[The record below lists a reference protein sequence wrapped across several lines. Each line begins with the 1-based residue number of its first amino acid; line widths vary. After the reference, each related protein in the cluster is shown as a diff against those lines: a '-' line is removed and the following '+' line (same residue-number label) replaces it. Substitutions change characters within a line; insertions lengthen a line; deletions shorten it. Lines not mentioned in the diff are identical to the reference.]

1 MQGMAIILGKYKQ
14 QGETIRGKIAPAEGG
29 PAMKIMH
36 TGDWHIGKI
45 VNQRHMTPDQE
56 YILEALLKIVES
68 EKPDVLVVAGDIY
81 DRAVPPV
88 EAVELLD
95 KILNKI
101 LLDFKIPIM
110 MIAGNHD
117 SPDRLGFGS
126 KLLQD
131 KGLYIAG
138 RFTKDIR
145 KVSLTDE
152 FGIVNFYL
160 IPYAPPAVVRDVLSC
175 SEVCDHDTAM
185 QWIMTAIREKWNPK
199 ERNIVVAHGFVRG
212 IEELEMSESE
222 KPLSV
227 TLAVGGTD
235 YVDIKHFEGFTY
247 TALGHL
253 HGPQQAGSPRVRYA
267 GSLLK
272 YSFSEAK
279 QQKSATVVQVGK
291 DGELI
296 LECKTLLPLR
306 EMRRIKGTLKDLL
319 DPGVHQGTNVE
330 DYLHVTLTDEG
341 ELIEPMSKLRTVY
354 PNVLSLE
361 IEVKERCVGESKTA
375 AGQGYKHKSK
385 LALFGDFYA
394 DMTGQELVAEKAAI
408 VAKTIDAV
416 GTEDRGI

>member
-1 MQGMAIILGKYKQ
+1 
-14 QGETIRGKIAPAEGG
+14 
-29 PAMKIMH
+29 MKIMH

-56 YILEALLKIVES
+56 YILEALVKLLEL

-95 KILNKI
+95 KVLSKI
-101 LLDFKIPIM
+101 LLVLKIPIL

-117 SPDRLGFGS
+117 SPDRLGFGNQ
-126 KLLQD
+126 LLQD
-131 KGLYIAG
+131 KGLYIGG
-138 RFTKDIR
+138 RFTKDIP
-145 KVSLTDE
+145 KVILKDDY
-152 FGIVNFYL
+152 GPVNFYL
-160 IPYAPPAVVRDVLSC
+160 IPYASPAVVRDVLAC
-175 SEVCDHDTAM
+175 NEVCDHDTAM
-185 QWIMTAIREKWNPK
+185 QAIVARIRAHWNCE
-199 ERNIVVAHGFVRG
+199 ERNIIVTHGFVRG
-212 IEELEMSESE
+212 TAELEMSESE

-279 QQKSATVVQVGK
+279 QQKSATVVHIGK
-291 DGELI
+291 EGELN
-296 LECKTLLPLR
+296 LECRTLLPLR
-306 EMRRIKGTLKDLL
+306 DMRSIKGRLKDLL
-319 DPGVHQGTNVE
+319 APEVYQGANVE

-341 ELIEPMSKLRTVY
+341 QLIEPMSKLRMVY
-354 PNVLSLE
+354 PNVLSLDME
-361 IEVKERCVGESKTA
+361 MKERQVGESKTA
-375 AGQGYKHKSK
+375 ASQGYKHKSK
-385 LALFGDFYA
+385 LALFGDFYQ
-394 DMTGQELVAEKAAI
+394 DMTGQDFSEDKAAI
-408 VAKTIDAV
+408 VAKTIGAV
-416 GTEDRGI
+416 ETEDRGL

>member
-1 MQGMAIILGKYKQ
+1 
-14 QGETIRGKIAPAEGG
+14 
-29 PAMKIMH
+29 MKIMH

-56 YILEALLKIVES
+56 YILEALVKLMAT
-68 EKPDVLVVAGDIY
+68 EKPDVLVVTGDIY

-95 KILNKI
+95 KVLSEI
-101 LLDFKIPIM
+101 LLDLSIPII

-117 SPDRLGFGS
+117 SPDRLGFGNQ
-126 KLLQD
+126 LLRD

-138 RFTKDIR
+138 RFTKDIQ
-145 KVSLTDE
+145 KVILTDE
-152 FGIVNFYL
+152 DGPINFYL
-160 IPYAPPAVVRDVLSC
+160 IPYAPPAVVREVLSC

-185 QWIMTAIREKWNPK
+185 QATMARIHANWNCE
-199 ERNIVVAHGFVRG
+199 ERNIVVTHGFIRG
-212 IEELEMSESE
+212 TEELEMSESE
-222 KPLSV
+222 KPLSI

-235 YVDIKHFEGFTY
+235 YVDIKNFDGFTY

-272 YSFSEAK
+272 YSFSEAR
-279 QQKSATVVQVGK
+279 QQKSATMVHISK

-296 LECKTLLPLR
+296 LECKTLSPLR
-306 EMRRIKGTLKDLL
+306 DMRRIKGTLKDLL
-319 DPGVHQGTNVE
+319 DPAVYTGTNVE

-341 ELIEPMSKLRTVY
+341 EMIEPMSKLRTVY
-354 PNVLSLE
+354 PNVLSLD
-361 IEVKERCVGESKTA
+361 IEVKERQVGESKTA

-394 DMTGQELVAEKAAI
+394 DMTGQDFNVEKAAI
-408 VAKTIDAV
+408 VVKTIETV
-416 GTEDRGI
+416 ENEDRGV

>member
-1 MQGMAIILGKYKQ
+1 
-14 QGETIRGKIAPAEGG
+14 
-29 PAMKIMH
+29 MKIMH

-45 VNQRHMTPDQE
+45 VNQRHMTADQE
-56 YILEALLKIVES
+56 YILAELVQLMES
-68 EKPDVLVVAGDIY
+68 ERPDVLVVAGDIY
-81 DRAVPPV
+81 DRAIPPV

-95 KILNKI
+95 KVISKI
-101 LLDFKIPIM
+101 LLELKIPII

-126 KLLQD
+126 QLFSD

-145 KVSLTDE
+145 KVVLTDE
-152 FGIVNFYL
+152 YGPVNFYL
-160 IPYAPPAVVRDVLSC
+160 IPYAPPTIVRDILSC
-175 SEVCDHDTAM
+175 NEVCDHDTAM
-185 QWIMTAIREKWNPK
+185 QAIVAMIRENWHSL
-199 ERNIVVAHGFVRG
+199 ERNIIVTHGFVRG
-212 IEELEMSESE
+212 TGELEMSESE

-227 TLAVGGTD
+227 TLAVGGTE
-235 YVDIKHFEGFTY
+235 YVDIKTFDGFTY

-267 GSLLK
+267 GSPLK

-279 QQKSATVVQVGK
+279 QLKSVTVAQIGK
-291 DGELI
+291 EGHLI
-296 LECKTLLPLR
+296 IECKPLIPLR
-306 EMRRIKGTLKDLL
+306 DMRRIKGTLKALL
-319 DPGVHQGTNVE
+319 DPSVYQDTNIE

-341 ELIEPMSKLRTVY
+341 ELIEPMSKLRSVY

-375 AGQGYKHKSK
+375 AGEGYKKKSK

-394 DMTGQELVAEKAAI
+394 DMTGQQLKDEKSAI
-408 VAKTIDAV
+408 VAKIIGTV
-416 GTEDRGI
+416 ETEDRGL

>member
-1 MQGMAIILGKYKQ
+1 
-14 QGETIRGKIAPAEGG
+14 
-29 PAMKIMH
+29 MKIMH

-56 YILEALLKIVES
+56 YILEALVKLMAT
-68 EKPDVLVVAGDIY
+68 EKPDVLVVTGDIY

-95 KILNKI
+95 KVLSEI
-101 LLDFKIPIM
+101 LLDLSIPII

-117 SPDRLGFGS
+117 SPDRLGFGNQ
-126 KLLQD
+126 LLRD

-138 RFTKDIR
+138 RFTKDIQ
-145 KVSLTDE
+145 KVILTDE
-152 FGIVNFYL
+152 DGPINFYL
-160 IPYAPPAVVRDVLSC
+160 IPYAPPAIVREVLSC

-185 QWIMTAIREKWNPK
+185 QATMARIHANWNCE
-199 ERNIVVAHGFVRG
+199 ERNIVVTHGFIRG
-212 IEELEMSESE
+212 TEELEMSESE
-222 KPLSV
+222 KPLSI

-235 YVDIKHFEGFTY
+235 YVDIKNFDGFTY

-272 YSFSEAK
+272 YSFSEAR
-279 QQKSATVVQVGK
+279 QQKSATMVHISK

-296 LECKTLLPLR
+296 LECKTLSPLR
-306 EMRRIKGTLKDLL
+306 DMRRIKGTLKDLL
-319 DPGVHQGTNVE
+319 DPAVYTGTNVE

-341 ELIEPMSKLRTVY
+341 EMIEPMSKLRTVY
-354 PNVLSLE
+354 PNVLSLD
-361 IEVKERCVGESKTA
+361 IEVKERQVGESKTA

-394 DMTGQELVAEKAAI
+394 DMTGQDFNVEKAAI
-408 VAKTIDAV
+408 VVKTIETV
-416 GTEDRGI
+416 ENEDRGV

>member
-1 MQGMAIILGKYKQ
+1 
-14 QGETIRGKIAPAEGG
+14 
-29 PAMKIMH
+29 MKIMH

-56 YILEALLKIVES
+56 YILESLVKMMES
-68 EKPDVLVVAGDIY
+68 EKPDVLVVTGDIY

-95 KILNKI
+95 KVLSKI
-101 LLDFKIPIM
+101 LLDLNIPIV

-126 KLLQD
+126 HLLRD
-131 KGLYIAG
+131 KGLHIAG

-145 KVSLTDE
+145 KVILTDE
-152 FGIVNFYL
+152 YGPVNFYL
-160 IPYAPPAVVRDVLSC
+160 IPYAPPAVVREVLSC

-185 QWIMTAIREKWNPK
+185 QAITAAIRGSWNRE
-199 ERNIVVAHGFVRG
+199 ERNIAVSHGFVRG
-212 IEELEMSESE
+212 TEALEMSESE

-235 YVDIKHFEGFTY
+235 YVDIKHFDGFTY

-253 HGPQQAGSPRVRYA
+253 HGPQQAGCPRVRYA

-279 QQKSATVVQVGK
+279 QHKSATLAHIGK
-291 DGELI
+291 DGELS
-296 LECKTLLPLR
+296 LECKTLFPLR
-306 EMRRIKGTLKDLL
+306 DMRQIKGTLKALL
-319 DPGVHQGTNVE
+319 DPAVYQDTNVE

-354 PNVLSLE
+354 PNVLSLD

-375 AGQGYKHKSK
+375 ASQGYKHKSK
-385 LALFGDFYA
+385 LALFSDFYT
-394 DMTGQELVAEKAAI
+394 DMTGQDFSQEKAAI
-408 VAKTIDAV
+408 VAQTIGIAE
-416 GTEDRGI
+416 TEDRGA

>member
-1 MQGMAIILGKYKQ
+1 
-14 QGETIRGKIAPAEGG
+14 
-29 PAMKIMH
+29 MKIMH

-45 VNQRHMTPDQE
+45 VNQRHMTADQE
-56 YILEALLKIVES
+56 YILEALVKLMES

-95 KILNKI
+95 KVLSKI
-101 LLDFKIPIM
+101 LLDLKIPIV

-126 KLLQD
+126 ALLQD
-131 KGLYIAG
+131 KGLHIAG
-138 RFTKDIR
+138 RFTTDIR
-145 KVSLTDE
+145 QVILNDE
-152 FGIVNFYL
+152 YGPVNFYL
-160 IPYAPPAVVRDVLSC
+160 IPYAPPAVVREVLSC
-175 SEVCDHDTAM
+175 SQVCDHDTAM
-185 QWIMTAIREKWNPK
+185 QFIMANIREHWNPK
-199 ERNIVVAHGFVRG
+199 ERNIVVSHGFVRG
-212 IEELEMSESE
+212 TEELEMSESE

-235 YVDIKHFEGFTY
+235 YVDIKNFDGFTY

-267 GSLLK
+267 GSPLK

-279 QQKSATVVQVGK
+279 QQKSVTVAQIGK
-291 DGELI
+291 DGHLI
-296 LECKTLLPLR
+296 VECKTLLPLR
-306 EMRRIKGTLKDLL
+306 DMRRIKGTLQALL
-319 DPGVHQGTNVE
+319 DPAVYQHTNVE

-354 PNVLSLE
+354 PNVLSLD

-394 DMTGQELVAEKAAI
+394 DMTGQDLGSEKTAI
-408 VAKTIDAV
+408 VAKTIGIV
-416 GTEDRGI
+416 ETEDRGA

>member
-1 MQGMAIILGKYKQ
+1 
-14 QGETIRGKIAPAEGG
+14 
-29 PAMKIMH
+29 MKIMH

-45 VNQRHMTPDQE
+45 INQRHMTLDQE
-56 YILEALLKIVES
+56 YILEALVKVMES

-95 KILNKI
+95 KVLSKI
-101 LLDFKIPIM
+101 LLGLKIPIL

-126 KLLQD
+126 ELLRDQ
-131 KGLYIAG
+131 GLYIAG
-138 RFTKDIR
+138 RFTRDIP
-145 KVSLTDE
+145 KVILTDE
-152 FGIVNFYL
+152 YGVINFYL
-160 IPYAPPAVVRDVLSC
+160 IPYAPPAVVREVLSC

-185 QWIMTAIREKWNPK
+185 QAIVARIRENWNPE
-199 ERNIVVAHGFVRG
+199 ERNIVVTHGFVRG
-212 IEELEMSESE
+212 TEELEMSESE

-235 YVDIKHFEGFTY
+235 YVDIKHFDGFTY

-253 HGPQQAGSPRVRYA
+253 HGPQQAGCSRVRYA

-279 QQKSATVVQVGK
+279 QQKSATVAHIGQDGK
-291 DGELI
+291 LI
-296 LECKTLLPLR
+296 LDYKTLLPLR
-306 EMRRIKGTLKDLL
+306 DMRRIKGTLKDLL
-319 DPGVHQGTNVE
+319 DPAVYHDTNIE

-354 PNVLSLE
+354 PNILSLE

-385 LALFGDFYA
+385 LTLFGDFYA
-394 DMTGQELVAEKAAI
+394 DMTGQDFNGEKAAI
-408 VAKTIDAV
+408 VAKTIGMV
-416 GTEDRGI
+416 ETEDRGV

>member
-1 MQGMAIILGKYKQ
+1 
-14 QGETIRGKIAPAEGG
+14 
-29 PAMKIMH
+29 MKIMH
-36 TGDWHIGKI
+36 TADWHIGKI
-45 VNQRHMTPDQE
+45 VNQRHMTVDQE
-56 YILEALLKIVES
+56 YILEALVKLMEV

-95 KILNKI
+95 KVLGKI
-101 LLDFKIPIM
+101 LLDLKIPIL

-126 KLLQD
+126 ELFRN

-145 KVSLTDE
+145 TVILMDE
-152 FGIVNFYL
+152 YGPVNFYL
-160 IPYAPPAVVRDVLSC
+160 IPYAPPGVVRDVLSC

-185 QWIMTAIREKWNPK
+185 QAIIANIRQHWNPQ
-199 ERNIVVAHGFVRG
+199 ERNIVVTHGFVRG
-212 IEELEMSESE
+212 TEELEMSESE

-235 YVDIKHFEGFTY
+235 YVDIKHYKGFTY

-267 GSLLK
+267 GSPLK

-279 QQKSATVVQVGK
+279 QQKSATMVQIGE

-296 LECKTLLPLR
+296 IECKPLLPLR
-306 EMRRIKGTLKDLL
+306 NMRRIKGTLKALL
-319 DPGVHQGTNVE
+319 DPSVYIDTNVE

-341 ELIEPMSKLRTVY
+341 ELIEPMSRLRAVY
-354 PNVLSLE
+354 PNVLSLD

-375 AGQGYKHKSK
+375 ASQGYKHKSK
-385 LALFGDFYA
+385 LALFSDFYA
-394 DMTGQELVAEKAAI
+394 DMTGQDLNEEKTAI
-408 VAKTIDAV
+408 VAKTIDTV
-416 GTEDRGI
+416 ETEDRGI